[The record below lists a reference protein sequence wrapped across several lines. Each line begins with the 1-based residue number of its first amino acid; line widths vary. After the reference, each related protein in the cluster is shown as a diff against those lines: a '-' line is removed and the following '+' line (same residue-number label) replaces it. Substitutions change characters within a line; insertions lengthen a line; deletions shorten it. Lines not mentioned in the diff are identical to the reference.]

1 MGEPGGLPSMGS
13 HRVGHDWSDL
23 AVAVVKDEW
32 EASRSHWA
40 LCLACRDWPV
50 KHRAAAVVMVM
61 LVQQQHRLFKYFL
74 VSFLPCRA
82 CSPWGQLLRALWWDQ
97 AGHGEMACPQMPHLR
112 LCGLK
117 MMPAIAVNKG
127 CPAINNRSH
136 PHGEPWGNSGKK
148 QKHLPSRTPTPAI
161 TYTCP
166 QRCSLRKLG
175 VWKHRGLA
183 PGGWGAYPRNDF
195 SEPRFSHL
203 PIHRKR
209 LGNSLAVPWLGL
221 CASAASSGLIPGQG
235 TKIPH
240 VMQCSLK
247 K

>member
-127 CPAINNRSH
+127 CPAIINRSH
-136 PHGEPWGNSGKK
+136 PRWWALRELRKETK
-148 QKHLPSRTPTPAI
+148 APTI
-161 TYTCP
+161 SHTYTCHHLHLP
-166 QRCSLRKLG
+166 PKVQFEETRGVKAQGTGPRWLRCLSKEWFQWAQ
-175 VWKHRGLA
+175 VLA
-183 PGGWGAYPRNDF
+183 PSHTQKKARKFPGSSVVKTLCFRSKF
-195 SEPRFSHL
+195 RFD
-203 PIHRKR
+203 
-209 LGNSLAVPWLGL
+209 
-221 CASAASSGLIPGQG
+221 SGSG
-235 TKIPH
+235 H
-240 VMQCSLK
+240 
-247 K
+247 